1 MLNFPCRPGSSVV
14 RTVATS
20 FIVPL
25 IIIVTGTLTGCLDKK
40 PRAVEQASGA
50 IVIAV
55 EAPLSGPQASNGQD
69 MLRGVQLAVEEANRA
84 GGVLGLPVM
93 LVPADDQADANRALA
108 VAARVKAD
116 GAVAVI
122 GPYNSSVG
130 LVNLPQY
137 TRDRIV
143 PVHLTS
149 SDDTTGQGIT
159 LQPKNSQISP
169 PEIAYIAALQPTTV
183 ALLVDPSAYT
193 SSMAQ
198 RMEAGLIARGITA
211 VRLAVTPGRTDY
223 SDVVRQALDVQP
235 QVVYVSTYFPEGG
248 LIAKALAAEASGGRD
263 AACFMGL
270 ANQDAGFVAAA
281 GIADSRRCVFSGVP
295 EPDQLPSA
303 TAYAAAYRA
312 RFGGTTPGVWGTFT
326 YDSTKL
332 LFQAMTQARTTSFE
346 AVLGQLRAT
355 TNYPGAT
362 GPVTI
367 DPVTG
372 NRPNVPVRI
381 LGVDAD
387 GNFVVLP

>member
-1 MLNFPCRPGSSVV
+1 MPFRFLPFTV
-14 RTVATS
+14 RGAIAVGLA
-20 FIVPL
+20 IGLAVG
-25 IIIVTGTLTGCLDKK
+25 VTGCFDKK
-40 PRAVEQASGA
+40 RPVVNPVPAA
-50 IVIAV
+50 IVIAI

-93 LVPADDQADANRALA
+93 LVPADDQADPARALA
-108 VAARVKAD
+108 VAARVKQD

-122 GPYNSSVG
+122 GPYNSGVG

-159 LQPKNSQISP
+159 VQPKNSQISP

-211 VRLAVTPGRTDY
+211 VRLAVVPGRADY
-223 SDVVRQALDVQP
+223 TDVVRQALDLQP

-248 LIAKALAAEASGGRD
+248 LIAKSLAAEAAGGRN

-270 ANQDAGFVAAA
+270 ANQDAGFVIAA

-295 EPDQLPSA
+295 EPDQLPTA
-303 TAYAAAYRA
+303 AAYAAAYRA
-312 RFGGTTPGVWGTFT
+312 RFAGTTPGVWGTFT

-332 LFQAMTQARTTSFE
+332 LFQAMTQARTTNFE
-346 AVLGQLRAT
+346 AVLAQLRGT
-355 TNYPGAT
+355 TGFAGAT
-362 GPVTI
+362 GPITI

-381 LGVDAD
+381 LGVDAA
-387 GNFVVLP
+387 GNFVVMP

>member
-1 MLNFPCRPGSSVV
+1 MRSSFLQPLLLPAVF
-14 RTVATS
+14 VATGVLS
-20 FIVPL
+20 
-25 IIIVTGTLTGCLDKK
+25 GCLDHKR
-40 PRAVEQASGA
+40 PATEPQAPAA
-50 IVIAV
+50 IVIAI

-84 GGVLGLPVM
+84 GGVLGMPVM
-93 LVPADDQADANRALA
+93 LVPADDQADPARALA
-108 VAARVKAD
+108 VAARVKQD

-122 GPYNSSVG
+122 GPYNSGVG

-159 LQPKNSQISP
+159 VQPKNSQISP
-169 PEIAYIAALQPTTV
+169 PEIAYIAGLRPTTV

-198 RMEAGLIARGITA
+198 RMEAGLIARGITP
-211 VRLAVTPGRTDY
+211 VRLAITPGRADY
-223 SDVVRQALDVQP
+223 TDVVRQALDLQP

-248 LIAKALAAEASGGRD
+248 LIAKALATEAAGGRN

-303 TAYAAAYRA
+303 ATYAAAYRA
-312 RFGGTTPGVWGTFT
+312 RFAGTNPGVWGTFT

-346 AVLGQLRAT
+346 AVLAQLRST
-355 TNYPGAT
+355 TGFAGAT
-362 GPVTI
+362 GPITI
-367 DPVTG
+367 DPITG

-381 LGVDAD
+381 LGVNAA
-387 GNFVVLP
+387 GNFVVMP

>member
-1 MLNFPCRPGSSVV
+1 MSFKFMLL
-14 RTVATS
+14 ATLCAS
-20 FIVPL
+20 A
-25 IIIVTGTLTGCLDKK
+25 GALTGCLDKQ
-40 PRAVEQASGA
+40 RGNAEQAPAA
-50 IVIAV
+50 IVIAI

-84 GGVLGLPVM
+84 GGVLGRPVT
-93 LVPADDQADANRALA
+93 LIQADDQADPSQALA
-108 VAARVKAD
+108 VASRVKQD

-122 GPYNSSVG
+122 GPYNSGVG

-169 PEIAYIAALQPTTV
+169 PEIAYIAGLQPTTV

-198 RMEAGLIARGITA
+198 RMEAGLMARGITPL
-211 VRLAVTPGRTDY
+211 RLAVTPGRTDY
-223 SDVVRQALDVQP
+223 TDVVRQALDLQP

-248 LIAKALAAEASGGRD
+248 LIAKALATEAAGGRN

-270 ANQDAGFVAAA
+270 ANQDAGFVASA

-295 EPDQLPSA
+295 EPDQLPTA
-303 TAYAAAYRA
+303 THYAAAYRS
-312 RFGGTTPGVWGTFT
+312 RFAGTNPGVWGTFT

-332 LFQAMTQARTTSFE
+332 LFHAMTQARTTSFE
-346 AVLGQLRAT
+346 AVLGELRAT
-355 TNYPGAT
+355 TGFAGAT
-362 GPVTI
+362 GPITI

-381 LGVDAD
+381 LGVDAS

>member
-1 MLNFPCRPGSSVV
+1 MRITSSPFALVLIAGML
-14 RTVATS
+14 VALLS
-20 FIVPL
+20 
-25 IIIVTGTLTGCLDKK
+25 GCLDKTH
-40 PRAVEQASGA
+40 RTVEQTPAA

-55 EAPLSGPQASNGQD
+55 EAPLTGPQASNGQD

-84 GGVLGLPVM
+84 GGVLGMPIM
-93 LVPADDQADANRALA
+93 LVPADDQADPSRALA
-108 VAARVKAD
+108 VAAQVKQD

-122 GPYNSSVG
+122 GPYNSGVG

-159 LQPKNSQISP
+159 VQPKNSQISP
-169 PEIAYIAALQPTTV
+169 PEIAYVAALQPTTV

-198 RMEAGLIARGITA
+198 RMEAGLITRGITP
-211 VRLAVTPGRTDY
+211 VRLTVTPGRTDY
-223 SDVVRQALDVQP
+223 TDVVRQALDLQP

-248 LIAKALAAEASGGRD
+248 LIAKALAAEAAGGRN

-270 ANQDAGFVAAA
+270 ANQDAGFVASA

-295 EPDQLPSA
+295 EPDQLP
-303 TAYAAAYRA
+303 TAANYAAAYRA
-312 RFGGTTPGVWGTFT
+312 RFAGTTPGVWGTFT

-332 LFQAMTQARTTSFE
+332 LFHAMTQARTTSFE

-355 TNYPGAT
+355 TGFAGAT
-362 GPVTI
+362 GPITI

-381 LGVDAD
+381 LGVDAG